1 MTMTGNYL
9 KVDVQGWD
17 GASLEQVVDADI
29 SAFADYFCGELKNDS
44 LSRPEVAILKT
55 YLYFKTRVEPKR
67 STDGEALSVTH
78 ETDSGGKDNQ
88 ENTGG

>member
-1 MTMTGNYL
+1 MSGNYL

-44 LSRPEVAILKT
+44 LSRPEIAILKT
-55 YLYFKTRVEPKR
+55 YLFYKTRVEPKR
-67 STDGEALSVTH
+67 AEDGTPLPVTH
-78 ETDSGGKDNQ
+78 EADPGGKDNQ